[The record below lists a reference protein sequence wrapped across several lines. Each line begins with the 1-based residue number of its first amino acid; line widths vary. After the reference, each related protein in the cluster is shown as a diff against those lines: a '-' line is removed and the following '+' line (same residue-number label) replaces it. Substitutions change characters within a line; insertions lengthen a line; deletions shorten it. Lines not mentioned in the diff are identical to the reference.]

1 MQILELI
8 FTVDHRGRLKIPA
21 PVLTKMGL
29 AAGDHVR
36 VAYLTHNGAANT
48 FCELMLLPNAVDGV
62 GLNGDNAIQIPMEL
76 MRQANIPQDADLQI
90 ACLDGCIVIS
100 RDTGLQPEELSSIL
114 DSLQLAES
122 FASVLP
128 GEARQVL
135 SRLEQAV
142 QNMKEGLE
150 QDE

>member
-100 RDTGLQPEELSSIL
+100 GDTGLQPEELSSIL

>member
-1 MQILELI
+1 M
-8 FTVDHRGRLKIPA
+8 TR
-21 PVLTKMGL
+21 MGL

-36 VAYLTHNGAANT
+36 VAYLTHDGAANT

-100 RDTGLQPEELSSIL
+100 GDTGLQPEELSSIL

>member
-1 MQILELI
+1 M
-8 FTVDHRGRLKIPA
+8 
-21 PVLTKMGL
+21 
-29 AAGDHVR
+29 R
-36 VAYLTHNGAANT
+36 VAYLTHDGAANT

-100 RDTGLQPEELSSIL
+100 GDTGLQPEELSSIL

>member
-1 MQILELI
+1 MQVLELI

-122 FASVLP
+122 YASVLP
-128 GEARQVL
+128 EEARQVL
-135 SRLEQAV
+135 SQLEQTI
-142 QNMKEGLE
+142 QNTRKGSE
-150 QDE
+150 

>member
-1 MQILELI
+1 MQIASKSI
-8 FTVDHRGRLKIPA
+8 
-21 PVLTKMGL
+21 
-29 AAGDHVR
+29 
-36 VAYLTHNGAANT
+36 
-48 FCELMLLPNAVDGV
+48 CELVSPTEAVDGV

-122 FASVLP
+122 CASVLP
-128 GEARQVL
+128 EEARQVL
-135 SRLEQAV
+135 SQLEQTI
-142 QNMKEGLE
+142 QNTRKGSE
-150 QDE
+150 

>member
-1 MQILELI
+1 M
-8 FTVDHRGRLKIPA
+8 TR
-21 PVLTKMGL
+21 MGL

-100 RDTGLQPEELSSIL
+100 GDTGLQPEELSSIL

>member
-1 MQILELI
+1 M
-8 FTVDHRGRLKIPA
+8 
-21 PVLTKMGL
+21 

-36 VAYLTHNGAANT
+36 VAYLTHDGAANT

-100 RDTGLQPEELSSIL
+100 GDTGLQPEELSSIL

>member
-1 MQILELI
+1 MQVLELI

-100 RDTGLQPEELSSIL
+100 GDTGLQPEELSSIL

>member
-1 MQILELI
+1 MQVLELI

-36 VAYLTHNGAANT
+36 VAYLTHDGTTNT
-48 FCELMLLPNAVDGV
+48 FCELMLLPNEADG
-62 GLNGDNAIQIPMEL
+62 AIPNEDSAIRIPMDL
-76 MRQANIPQDADLQI
+76 MRQANIPQGTDLQI

-100 RDTGLQPEELSSIL
+100 RDTGLQPEELNSIL
-114 DSLQLAES
+114 EHLQTAES
-122 FASVLP
+122 LTAMLP
-128 GEARQVL
+128 GETQQTL
-135 SRLEQAV
+135 SQLEQAV
-142 QNMKEGLE
+142 QTIRKGSE

>member
-1 MQILELI
+1 MQILELT

-122 FASVLP
+122 CASVLP
-128 GEARQVL
+128 EEARQVL
-135 SRLEQAV
+135 SQLEQTI
-142 QNMKEGLE
+142 QNTRKGSE
-150 QDE
+150 

>member
-1 MQILELI
+1 MQILELT

-100 RDTGLQPEELSSIL
+100 GDTGLQPEELSSIL

>member
-1 MQILELI
+1 MQVLELI

-100 RDTGLQPEELSSIL
+100 RDTGLQPEELNSIL
-114 DSLQLAES
+114 EHLQTAES
-122 FASVLP
+122 LTAMLP
-128 GEARQVL
+128 GETQQTL
-135 SRLEQAV
+135 SQLEQAV
-142 QNMKEGLE
+142 QTIRKGSE

>member
-1 MQILELI
+1 M
-8 FTVDHRGRLKIPA
+8 
-21 PVLTKMGL
+21 

-100 RDTGLQPEELSSIL
+100 GDTGLQPEELSSIL

>member
-1 MQILELI
+1 MQVLELI

-122 FASVLP
+122 CASVLP
-128 GEARQVL
+128 EEARQVL
-135 SRLEQAV
+135 SQLEQTI
-142 QNMKEGLE
+142 QNTRKGSE
-150 QDE
+150 